1 MKARARLF
9 ARPGTAAGFALAGI
23 DAVET
28 DGGDALLLELGT
40 DRLGADTGVILVE
53 EEILATLAPA
63 ARLELERQPFPVLVS
78 FPGPRWAALPSA
90 AESYVLQIL
99 QRAIGYRVRLR

>member
-9 ARPGTAAGFALAGI
+9 AQPGIATGFALAGI

-28 DGGDALLLELGT
+28 DGGDALLAELGK
-40 DRLGADTGVILVE
+40 DRLGADTGVILVQE
-53 EEILATLAPA
+53 ELLETLPPA
-63 ARLELERQPFPVLVS
+63 VRGDLERQPFPVLVP